1 MNRKLTCQ
9 QWQQIHHK
17 KVVNTIKGYSLGFVA
32 AAFPV
37 LLLAHY
43 LIIGY

>member
-1 MNRKLTCQ
+1 MNRKLTYQ
-9 QWQQIHHK
+9 QWQQIHHR
-17 KVVNTIKGYSLGFVA
+17 KVVNTIKGYVIGFAA
-32 AAFPV
+32 AAFPL

>member
-1 MNRKLTCQ
+1 MNTKLTYQ
-9 QWQQIHHK
+9 QWQQVHHK
-17 KVVNTIKGYSLGFVA
+17 KVVNTIKGYLFGFTV

>member
-1 MNRKLTCQ
+1 MNRKLTYQ
-9 QWQQIHHK
+9 QWQQIHNK
-17 KVVNTIKGYSLGFVA
+17 KVVNTIKGYLLGFTA
-32 AAFPV
+32 AAFPL